1 VPRKLSGFVIVD
13 SLRSQV
19 ADLDVV
25 EVPEEILEAHVEL
38 TVGIARQA
46 QLLFLLL

>member
-1 VPRKLSGFVIVD
+1 MPRKLSGFVIVD
-13 SLRSQV
+13 SLRGQV

-38 TVGIARQA
+38 TVRVARKA